1 MNQGGDYFAG
11 NGKFALFV
19 LLGVISLNML
29 CCTGESTYGERIND
43 EAFPPNHTKPF
54 SRLLLRRFTLYVF
67 TAQQ

>member
-54 SRLLLRRFTLYVF
+54 SRQSLAFALPKTGSQL
-67 TAQQ
+67 